1 MSTNERFTPN
11 LYNIADLLEDNKTL
25 ISTNWVKTP
34 TVKAVFDARKISIK
48 KFRDGYAIPIIEY
61 FILVVREEKSAGD
74 CPIMSKL
81 VKYLIS
87 KDITPREVF
96 DICIGFRGSLT
107 LFLLKQD
114 LVLKTP
120 VAFIEEVATIFDAN
134 LSGVLTIFTNLYADA
149 QKKIESAK
157 TQRSK
162 LQQTLK
168 IINFI
173 NTKIIIVQ
181 NGRII
186 LANQPFLEM
195 LGVDDLKSLY
205 TKYKKGFEY
214 LSELDTYEKEFKINT
229 SKWIKKICKKNK
241 PFQCEIYNEKI
252 KKQFRYSGRITGI
265 PDEDV
270 NQYIITFSNISDHIR
285 DEKTLQDFIEH
296 DELTGFRNY
305 PVFEKL
311 IIKMI
316 KKSKSK
322 NSVLF
327 LAVVDIPELR
337 EINASKGRK
346 KGDMVIAEVA
356 EYLRLFV
363 NQDIYYAR
371 LEGGRFGILM
381 QYPTEQASY
390 DWCVELFK
398 KMNEREYKKTL
409 AITEVDLSESV
420 NKLFLRAYDLIEV
433 LNNSE
438 DILVGSDF
446 ENVIEY
452 KELPEQEAFT
462 QRMEKL
468 KSLEMTLFYSEL
480 PIASNVKILSTDST
494 SVKISVSSKQLKIAE
509 LDMAIYFKLEGIGNI
524 KASIRN
530 ISEDKKVLTIDRF
543 RLDKHSPLSR
553 KRFRVKAEEDIKAYI
568 ENNDREYS
576 IKVLDMNN
584 EFIAVEIDRKR
595 NFDINS
601 FVFLDM
607 LLPLSYMT
615 TSCSANATITRISKV
630 ANGYVMVL
638 LCHFD
643 DKNKEIV
650 TDYISKQQMEILRNF
665 QE

>member
-1 MSTNERFTPN
+1 MSTNERLTPH
-11 LYNIADLLEDNKTL
+11 LYELADILEDNIIL
-25 ISTNWVKTP
+25 ISTNWVKAP

-48 KFRDGYAIPIIEY
+48 KFRDGYGIPIIEY
-61 FILVVREEKSAGD
+61 FLSVVREEKSAGD

-81 VKYLIS
+81 VNYLIS

-107 LFLLKQD
+107 VFLLKQD

-149 QKKIESAK
+149 QKKIENAK
-157 TQRSK
+157 AQKTK

-173 NTKIIIVQ
+173 NTKIIITQ

-186 LANQPFLEM
+186 LANRPFLEM

-205 TKYKKGFEY
+205 TKYEKGFEY
-214 LSELDTYEKEFKINT
+214 LSEVDTYENEFKVNT
-229 SKWIKKICKKNK
+229 PEWIRKICKKDK
-241 PFQCEIYNEKI
+241 SFQCEIYHEKI
-252 KKQFRYSGRITGI
+252 KKNFRYSGRITDM
-265 PDEDV
+265 PNEDV

-285 DEKTLQDFIEH
+285 DEKTLQDSIKH

-316 KKSKSK
+316 KESKSN
-322 NSVLF
+322 NSRLF
-327 LAVVDIPELR
+327 FAVADIPELR
-337 EINASKGRK
+337 DINANKGRDR
-346 KGDMVIAEVA
+346 GDMVISEVA

-363 NQDIYYAR
+363 NEDIYYAR

-433 LNNSE
+433 LNNRE

-452 KELPEQEAFT
+452 KELPEQQEFT
-462 QRMEKL
+462 QRIAKL
-468 KSLEMTLFYSEL
+468 KSQEMMLFYLEL
-480 PIASNVKILSTDST
+480 PIASKVEILSTDSE
-494 SVKISVSSKQLKIAE
+494 SVKISVSSKQLKVAE
-509 LDMAIYFKLEGIGNI
+509 LDMPIYFKLENIGNI
-524 KASIRN
+524 KACIRN
-530 ISEDKKVLTIDRF
+530 INEDKKVLTIDRF

-553 KRFRVKAEEDIKAYI
+553 SIYRVKAEEDIKAYI

-576 IKVLDMNN
+576 IKVLDMNS
-584 EFIAVEIDRKR
+584 ESIAVEIDRKR

-601 FVFLDM
+601 FIFLDM
-607 LLPLSYMT
+607 LLPLSDMT
-615 TSCSANATITRISKV
+615 TSCSTNATVTRISKV

-643 DKNKEIV
+643 DKNKEII

-665 QE
+665 QK